1 MLDKE
6 IRSLLTRKQIPSN
19 FQMEV
24 FLRELELNLW
34 IISSMHLLVEVTL
47 LQAMLENVLMNAAK
61 ENGNKNAAHPLLC
74 SEKAIN

>member
-6 IRSLLTRKQIPSN
+6 IRSLLTRKQIPFN